1 MKRKLALCF
10 ALAMILLT
18 TLASA
23 RIPVARPYLSF
34 SGTTA
39 FCEGMVRSVGD
50 EISITLTLFHGTT
63 VLNSWT
69 ESGTDSVQI
78 SEQMQ
83 VIKNE
88 SYILELS
95 GEIDGVQFEPLS
107 VSGTC

>member
-1 MKRKLALCF
+1 MRRKVVLCF
-10 ALAMILLT
+10 ALAMMLLT

-39 FCEGMVRSVGD
+39 YCEGMVRSTGD
-50 EISITLTLFHGTT
+50 EISITLTLFHGNTPI
-63 VLNSWT
+63 NSWT
-69 ESGTDSVQI
+69 ENGTNSVQI
-78 SEQMQ
+78 SEQVK

-88 SYILELS
+88 TYTLELS
-95 GEIDGVQFEPLS
+95 GEINGVAFDSLS